1 MRTTTREPSG
11 DRAVLALMLLVS
23 TLAVMAGAVLAPVLE
38 VIRGELGV
46 SGTAV
51 GLVLTVHALVVAVV
65 SPAVGAVI
73 DRVGVRTP
81 LAAGLVLYGL
91 AGGAGL
97 VTDSYPALIAGR
109 VVFGMGAATVFTA
122 TTVAML
128 ALYRGSARD
137 RVMGWR
143 SAAMSLG
150 GVAWP
155 LLAGVVGGLSWHAPF
170 ALYLVGVPLGVAVW
184 WVMPAGRLT
193 GTDTPPGPSEGTLA
207 MLRRAPAVL
216 GWSALLGAVSVLLY
230 ALVVFMPLRLAEL
243 GVTAPLLVALM
254 NMAST
259 LAMMVVGFGY
269 ARLRGR
275 FGYLTILRAAVV
287 LWGAA
292 FVLLGL
298 TSSLFLAVVAMAL
311 FGLGAGVVMPTATVL
326 LGDGAPAG
334 QQGRAVALSGTAVFA
349 GQFASPLLLGPVV
362 DRLSVQAGYLTAAAF
377 SALVLAALTVLTRRR
392 RTPRHGGADCPR
404 TPPHQAAAP
413 NTPGLGLR

>member
-1 MRTTTREPSG
+1 MRTTTTEPG
-11 DRAVLALMLLVS
+11 GGRAVLAVMLLAS

-51 GLVLTVHALVVAVV
+51 GFVLTAHALVVAVV
-65 SPAVGAVI
+65 SPAVGALI

-81 LAAGLVLYGL
+81 LAAGLVIYGV
-91 AGGAGL
+91 AGGAGM
-97 VTDSYPALIAGR
+97 VADSYPALIAGR
-109 VVFGMGAATVFTA
+109 IVFGVGAAVVFSA

-128 ALYRGSARD
+128 ALYRGSVRD

-143 SAAMSLG
+143 STAMSLG

-155 LLAGVVGGLSWHAPF
+155 LLAGAVGGLSWHAPF
-170 ALYLVGVPLGVAVW
+170 AIYLLGVPLGVAVW
-184 WVMPAGRLT
+184 CVMPAGRLT
-193 GTDTPPGPSEGTLA
+193 GTDTRPGPSGSTLT

-216 GWSALLGAVSVLLY
+216 GWSALLGAVAVLLY

-243 GVTAPLLVALM
+243 GVSAPLLVALV

-259 LAMMVVGFGY
+259 LAMMLVGLGY

-275 FGYLTILRAAVV
+275 FGYLTILRSAVV
-287 LWGAA
+287 LWAAA

-298 TSSLFLAVVAMAL
+298 TSSLVLAVLAMAL
-311 FGLGAGVVMPTATVL
+311 FGLGAGVMMPAATVL
-326 LGDGAPAG
+326 LGDSAPAG
-334 QQGRAVALSGTAVFA
+334 QQGRAVALSGTAVFT

-362 DRLSVQAGYLTAAAF
+362 DGLSVQAGYLTAAAL
-377 SALVLAALTVLTRRR
+377 SVLVLAALVALTGRRAPR
-392 RTPRHGGADCPR
+392 RHDASGTPL
-404 TPPHQAAAP
+404 TLPHEATAP
-413 NTPGLGLR
+413 KSPGMGLR